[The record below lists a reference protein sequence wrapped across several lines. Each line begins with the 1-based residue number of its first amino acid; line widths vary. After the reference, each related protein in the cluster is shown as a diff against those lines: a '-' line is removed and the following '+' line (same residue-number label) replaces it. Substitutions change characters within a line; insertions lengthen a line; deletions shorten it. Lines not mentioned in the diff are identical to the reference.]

1 MKKFNE
7 DFIGIL
13 LDNITDGITFL
24 DINGHII
31 YMNKFVQSLTEWTL
45 NLAQNKYFSD
55 IFNIKKSPS
64 DFETYDCFTEVLQ
77 TKKPLICK
85 KPSILITQTGKEIE
99 VMCNFIPVFDK
110 INEFLGCLIISHDF
124 TEKRKYETALQNALR
139 LNSLGQLS
147 SGLAHDFNNVLT
159 TILGNISLAKMDL
172 NEDGDIFGLLN
183 EAEEGIDKARVMTQ
197 QLLTFASENKT
208 DKEILETSE
217 LLKNFVSFTL
227 SGSNVNCTFNFP
239 KDLMNVEGNRSQLGT
254 VIHNIIVHAVQS
266 MPVGGNIKI
275 SARNT
280 NILKEND
287 FELKQGNY
295 VILKIQ
301 DNGIGIP
308 ESDLSHV
315 FDPFYMSNMTGKD
328 MGLAVVKDIII
339 QHKGNIFIKSIV
351 GEGTTFTIYLPGILL
366 EGSKIKE
373 KKGEI
378 PRKHAKVL
386 VMDDEDIIRRVL
398 SKMLT
403 QLGYEAHVVN
413 EGISAIKLYKK
424 FLEKNDPFDVVILD
438 LTIRGGMGGAETME
452 NLLIIDPKAKVLASS
467 GYTTD
472 KVITNYESYGFSG
485 ALIKPYRVNELD
497 KILLDILN
505 K

>member
-7 DFIGIL
+7 EYIEIL
-13 LDNITDGITFL
+13 LDNISDSVFFL
-24 DINGHII
+24 DSNGNII
-31 YMNKFVQSLTEWTL
+31 YMNKIAQDLTERTL
-45 NLAQNKYFSD
+45 DSALNKYFSD
-55 IFNIKKSPS
+55 IFTIKKTKT
-64 DFETYDCFTEVLQ
+64 DFETYDFFTLVLQ
-77 TKKPLICK
+77 TKKPHICN

-99 VMCNFIPVFDK
+99 VLCNFIPVFDK
-110 INEFLGCLIISHDF
+110 NNELLGSIITAQDF
-124 TEKRKYETALQNALR
+124 TEKRNYETALQNALR

-147 SGLAHDFNNVLT
+147 SGIAHDFNNVLT

-172 NEDGDIFGLLN
+172 NEAGDIFALLN

-208 DKEILETSE
+208 EKEILETSE
-217 LLKNFVSFTL
+217 LLKIFVTFTL

-239 KDLMNVEGNRSQLGT
+239 KDLMNVEGNRSQLGQ
-254 VIHNIIVHAVQS
+254 VIHNIVVHAVQS

-287 FELKQGNY
+287 LELEQGNY

-328 MGLAVVKDIII
+328 MGLAVVKDIIN

-366 EGSKIKE
+366 KGSKIKE

-472 KVITNYESYGFSG
+472 KVITNYESFGFSG

>member
-1 MKKFNE
+1 MKKFN
-7 DFIGIL
+7 DDYIGIL
-13 LDNITDGITFL
+13 LDNISDGVFFL
-24 DINGHII
+24 DSNGNII
-31 YMNKFVQSLTEWTL
+31 YMNQIAQNLTEFPL
-45 NLAQNKYFSD
+45 ESAQNKYFSD
-55 IFNIKKSPS
+55 IFKIKKSQT
-64 DFETYDCFTEVLQ
+64 DFETYDFFTRILE
-77 TKKPLICK
+77 TKKPHICN

-110 INEFLGCLIISHDF
+110 NNELLGSIITVLDF
-124 TEKRKYETALQNALR
+124 TEKRNYETALQNALR

-147 SGLAHDFNNVLT
+147 SGIAHDFNNVLT
-159 TILGNISLAKMDL
+159 TILGNISLAKLDL
-172 NEDGDIFGLLN
+172 NEASDMFGLLN

-208 DKEILETSE
+208 EKEILEISD
-217 LLKNFVSFTL
+217 LLKNFVEFTL
-227 SGSNVNCTFNFP
+227 SGSNVNCTFHFP
-239 KDLMNVEGNRSQLGT
+239 KDIMNVEGNRSQLGQ

-275 SARNT
+275 SGK
-280 NILKEND
+280 NIIIQKEND
-287 FELKQGNY
+287 LELEQGNY
-295 VILKIQ
+295 VIIKIQ
-301 DNGIGIP
+301 DNGIGMP

-315 FDPFYMSNMTGKD
+315 FDPFYMSNLTGKD
-328 MGLAVVKDIII
+328 MGLAVVKDIIN
-339 QHKGNIFIKSIV
+339 QHNGNILINSIV
-351 GEGTTFTIYLPGILL
+351 GEGTVFTIYLPAILPDK
-366 EGSKIKE
+366 SKIIE

-378 PRKHAKVL
+378 PRKNVKVL

-413 EGISAIKLYKK
+413 EGVSAIKIYKE
-424 FLEKNDPFDVVILD
+424 FLENNDKFDIVILD
-438 LTIRGGMGGAETME
+438 LTIKGGMGGAETME
-452 NLLIIDPKAKVLASS
+452 NLIKIDPKAKVLASS

-472 KVITNYESYGFSG
+472 KIITNYRSYGFSG

-497 KILLDILN
+497 KILLDVLN

>member
-7 DFIGIL
+7 EYIEIL
-13 LDNITDGITFL
+13 LDNISDSVFFL
-24 DINGHII
+24 DSNGNII
-31 YMNKFVQSLTEWTL
+31 YMNKIAQDLTERTL
-45 NLAQNKYFSD
+45 DSALNKYFSD
-55 IFNIKKSPS
+55 IFTIKKTKT
-64 DFETYDCFTEVLQ
+64 DFETYDFFTLVLQ
-77 TKKPLICK
+77 TKKPHICN

-99 VMCNFIPVFDK
+99 VLCNFIPVFDK
-110 INEFLGCLIISHDF
+110 NNELLGSIITAQDF
-124 TEKRKYETALQNALR
+124 TEKRNYETALQNALR

-147 SGLAHDFNNVLT
+147 SGIAHDFNNVLT

-172 NEDGDIFGLLN
+172 NEAGDIFALLN

-208 DKEILETSE
+208 EKEILETSE
-217 LLKNFVSFTL
+217 LLKIFVTFTL

-239 KDLMNVEGNRSQLGT
+239 KDLMNVEGNRSQLGQ
-254 VIHNIIVHAVQS
+254 VIHNIVVHAVQS

-287 FELKQGNY
+287 LELEQGNY

-328 MGLAVVKDIII
+328 MGLAVVKDIIN

-351 GEGTTFTIYLPGILL
+351 GELK
-366 EGSKIKE
+366 GSKIKE

-398 SKMLT
+398 SKR
-403 QLGYEAHVVN
+403 
-413 EGISAIKLYKK
+413 
-424 FLEKNDPFDVVILD
+424 F
-438 LTIRGGMGGAETME
+438 
-452 NLLIIDPKAKVLASS
+452 
-467 GYTTD
+467 
-472 KVITNYESYGFSG
+472 
-485 ALIKPYRVNELD
+485 
-497 KILLDILN
+497 
-505 K
+505 